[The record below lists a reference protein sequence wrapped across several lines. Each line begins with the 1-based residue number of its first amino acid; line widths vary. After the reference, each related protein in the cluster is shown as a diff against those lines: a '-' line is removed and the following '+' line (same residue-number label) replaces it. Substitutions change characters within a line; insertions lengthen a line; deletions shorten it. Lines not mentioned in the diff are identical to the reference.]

1 MVANN
6 RSIYVDLRKKVLET
20 VKGVVNRNKRQ
31 NGSQNE
37 KIIGLVVYF
46 ELWDSIDMKQ
56 LVKIVPLQKI
66 NEYM

>member
-1 MVANN
+1 MVAIN

-31 NGSQNE
+31 NGSENE

>member
-1 MVANN
+1 MVSNN
-6 RSIYVDLRKKVLET
+6 RSIYTELRKKILEI
-20 VKGVVNRNKRQ
+20 VKGVVNRNRRQ

-37 KIIGLVVYF
+37 KIIGLVIYF
-46 ELWDSIDMKQ
+46 QLWDSIDMKQ